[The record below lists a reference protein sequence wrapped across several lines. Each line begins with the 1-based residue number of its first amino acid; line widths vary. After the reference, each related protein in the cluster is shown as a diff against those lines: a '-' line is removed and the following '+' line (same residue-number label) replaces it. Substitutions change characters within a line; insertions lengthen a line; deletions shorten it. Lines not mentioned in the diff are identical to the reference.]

1 MLRRR
6 KLVQSQDD
14 LVMAGKVGMLAFSD
28 HQDISGL
35 HKQVNATAIVDILKV
50 NAVPLAYL
58 HGKSASILPRL
69 LESAEFSIEVRNHR
83 NKYEQWKKAF
93 GTVRDLFLSNGV
105 NYVFIKSPSL
115 LPYTSGNLDV
125 MVREQDFAKA
135 SRLLE
140 QGGFI
145 ELKNIREPHKYL
157 YKQFECG
164 KEVTA
169 IHLHS
174 RVFWGATFIDPDLPW
189 SRINGGSPF
198 DDVVLSLS
206 PEDCLLTTFAHSFYE
221 NSAIRL
227 LDLCV
232 VKHLVENEKIDWPY
246 LSSTARTAHWEDG
259 FVLSVLAYGR
269 LHHTIF
275 SSPLFPQDVLQ
286 EAGQFAD
293 RRIMMRHARRRL
305 EDDKVTMPF
314 YLPLVTSKLLGYKKV
329 VQSPEFG
336 RIHRRVGHLAKLM
349 TEVLFIHVLK
359 VNAQKGMLIALS
371 GVDGGG
377 KTSYAR
383 ALVEALQNC
392 GLDAHYVWTRVG
404 SQKGLQSLAKRLT
417 RKSIPPGNT
426 GSCPSASDRFQKTR
440 ALLSHRWR
448 YIAWKTVNMVDL
460 CLFYNL
466 TLRLKLLRRRIV
478 VCDRYIPDMFVD
490 LHLYRHGR
498 PGLIW
503 LKLLSWFLPRP
514 RVNIFLTVPEELAY
528 QRSSDPECLESLRV
542 QARLY
547 SQTQEY
553 LKLTAVDNGYR
564 AFRDVC
570 NELVSRIIGQYYGK
584 KCVWFGW
591 DQDK

>member
-14 LVMAGKVGMLAFSD
+14 LVMAGKLGMLAFSG
-28 HQDISGL
+28 HQDLPGL
-35 HKQVNATAIVDILKV
+35 HKQVNATAIVEILSV
-50 NAVPLAYL
+50 NAMPLAYL
-58 HGKSASILPRL
+58 HGKSGSILSPL
-69 LESAEFSIEVRNHR
+69 LESAEFSGEVRKHR
-83 NKYEQWKKAF
+83 DKYDQWKKAF
-93 GTVRDLFLSNGV
+93 GSVRDLFVFNGV

-125 MVREQDFAKA
+125 MVREQDFANA

-164 KEVTA
+164 KEITA

-174 RVFWGATFIDPDLPW
+174 RVFWGATFIDPDSPW
-189 SRINGGSPF
+189 SRVNGRSPF

-206 PEDCLLTTFAHSFYE
+206 PEDCMLTTFAHSFYE

-227 LDLCV
+227 LDLCI
-232 VKHLVENEKIDWPY
+232 VKHLVDNEKIDWPY
-246 LSSTARTAHWEDG
+246 LSSTARAAHWEDG
-259 FVLSVLAYGR
+259 FHLSVLAYGR

-275 SSPLFPQDVLQ
+275 GSPLFPQDVLQ

-293 RRIMMRHARRRL
+293 RRIMMRHALRRL
-305 EDDKVTMPF
+305 EDDRVTMPF

-349 TEVLFIHVLK
+349 TEVLFIHILK
-359 VNAQKGMLIALS
+359 VNPQKGMLIALS

-377 KTSYAR
+377 KTSYAH

-404 SQKGLQSLAKRLT
+404 SQKGLQSLAKRWT
-417 RKSIPPGNT
+417 SKSIPPGNPD
-426 GSCPSASDRFQKTR
+426 SRLSASDRFEKTR

-448 YIAWKTVNMVDL
+448 YIAWKTVNMLDL

-466 TLRLKLLRRRIV
+466 ILRLKLLRRRIV
-478 VCDRYIPDMFVD
+478 VCDRYVSDIFVD
-490 LHLYRHGR
+490 LHLYGDGR
-498 PGLIW
+498 PRLIW
-503 LKLLSWFLPRP
+503 LKLLSWLLPRP
-514 RVNIFLTVPEELAY
+514 RAGILLTVPEELAS
-528 QRSSDPECLESLRV
+528 QRSSDPECMDSLRM
-542 QARLY
+542 QAQLY
-547 SQTQEY
+547 NQTHER
-553 LKLTAVDNGYR
+553 LKLTVVDNGYR
-564 AFRDVC
+564 EFRDVC
-570 NELVSRIIGQYYGK
+570 NDLVSRVIVQYYGR